1 MLTGLTDIHCHVL
14 PGVDDGARDMD
25 HSLEMLRFM
34 YDEGIRNVIATPH
47 YHGGYME
54 CRIDT
59 IMDRF
64 EIIKK
69 RASRDEKASKL
80 KLHLGCEIYYYPSV
94 VEWLDNGQVLSMA
107 ESDYVL
113 LEFGFTMD
121 ARSIYEGITAV
132 VNAGYIPI
140 VAHVERYDEIV
151 KSVGNVEELI
161 SRGAYIQINSE
172 AFKGSFR
179 ERSFVKKLLKN
190 HMVHFVATD
199 AHGVRHR
206 RPEMDDAAVYVY
218 DHYGEDYCRALFHDN
233 AAAVINNEIIPL

>member
-14 PGVDDGARDMD
+14 PGVDDGARDIE

-54 CRIDT
+54 CKIET
-59 IMDRF
+59 IRDRF
-64 EIIKK
+64 EILKK
-69 RASRDEKASKL
+69 HASRDEKASGL

-94 VEWLDNGQVLSMA
+94 VEWLEKGQVATMA
-107 ESDYVL
+107 DSDYVL

-121 ARSIYEGITAV
+121 TRSIFEGVTAV
-132 VNAGYIPI
+132 ANAGYLPI
-140 VAHVERYDEIV
+140 VAHVERYEEIA
-151 KSVGNVEELI
+151 KSTENVEELI
-161 SRGAYIQINSE
+161 NRGAYIQINSE
-172 AFKGSFR
+172 AFRGNFR
-179 ERSFVKKLLKN
+179 ERSFIRKLLKN

-206 RPEMDDAAVYVY
+206 RPELEDAAEYVF
-218 DHYGEDYCRALFHDN
+218 DHYGERYCRALFHDN
-233 AAAVINNEIIPL
+233 AAVIFSNGRIPL